1 MFIQYYVNIHVTII
15 IHLITF
21 IVFSHGLKLFAQIEI
36 MKSSTSGLN
45 ERILLLNK

>member
-1 MFIQYYVNIHVTII
+1 MFIQYYVNTRYYNYHFNYI
-15 IHLITF
+15 

-36 MKSSTSGLN
+36 MKSSGLN

>member
-1 MFIQYYVNIHVTII
+1 MYIKVTII

-21 IVFSHGLKLFAQIEI
+21 IVFSHGLKLFAPIEI
-36 MKSSTSGLN
+36 MKYSGLN